1 MTMTAAA
8 KKLGALSRRLLV
20 ISALAA
26 AALSLPATAADQ
38 VKVVATFSIIGDFVR
53 AVGGNRVDVETLVGP
68 DGDAHVYSPSPADSR
83 RLADAKL
90 VVTNG
95 LNFEGWI
102 SRLIKASGTK
112 ARIIEA
118 ASGVQPLRG
127 EGGGRG
133 RGHAHGTG
141 HAHRGHADPHA
152 WQSVENAK
160 RYVGNI
166 RDGLIAADPAGRRDY
181 EANAAAY
188 LTRLDELEREVR
200 DAVARIPADGRRLI
214 TSHGAFGYFE
224 KAYGLDFI
232 APQGVST
239 EAEASAKDVAR
250 IIRQI
255 KAQKIKA
262 VFLENISDPRLGERI
277 AKETGAR
284 IGGKLYSDALSEAG
298 GPAATYIDMMRH
310 NMRTIGA
317 AAAD

>member
-1 MTMTAAA
+1 MT
-8 KKLGALSRRLLV
+8 GANIPLTRRLAML
-20 ISALAA
+20 ALAG
-26 AALSLPATAADQ
+26 AALSVPATAADR
-38 VKVVATFSIIGDFVR
+38 VKVVATFSIVADFVR
-53 AVGGNRVDVETLVGP
+53 NVGGERLEVVTLVGP

-90 VVTNG
+90 VVANG

-102 SRLIKASGTK
+102 SRLIKASGTR

-127 EGGGRG
+127 EGGGHG
-133 RGHAHGTG
+133 RGHAH
-141 HAHRGHADPHA
+141 AAHADPHA

-160 RYVGNI
+160 RYVRNI
-166 RDGLIAADPAGRRDY
+166 RDGLIAVDPAGRPDY

-188 LTRLDELEREVR
+188 LARLDELEHEVR
-200 DAVARIPADGRRLI
+200 DAVARIPPERRRLI
-214 TSHGAFGYFE
+214 SSHDAFGYFE
-224 KAYGLDFI
+224 KAYGIDFV
-232 APQGVST
+232 APHGVST

-255 KAQKIKA
+255 RTENIKA
-262 VFLENISDPRLGERI
+262 VFLENISDPRLIERI

-284 IGGKLYSDALSEAG
+284 LGGKLYSDALSAAG

-310 NMRTIGA
+310 NIRTISA
-317 AAAD
+317 AAGG